1 MVFRK
6 ILSVIFDAVNFLP
19 YNARNEITFAKHF
32 IANISHILIL
42 VVVNAYDYQ
51 AIIRQQILS
60 KSNPGINHIQPIGM
74 ETTVTLGVLYHT
86 IAVLIKLPTIGKVFI
101 CTLSK
106 VILVNKVIAG
116 VVRRIYKDVI
126 FDTGPVAG
134 KVYKNSENRR
144 KQGVSCGFRCS
155 CRYSI
160 SLTSSHPERGCS
172 RCRSS

>member
-60 KSNPGINHIQPIGM
+60 KSNPGTDHIQPIGM
-74 ETTVTLGVLYHT
+74 ETTVAFGVLHHA
-86 IAVLIKLPTIGKVFI
+86 IAVLVVLPAVCKILI
-101 CTLSK
+101 RTLSK
-106 VILVNKVIAG
+106 VILVNKVASG
-116 VVRRIYKDVI
+116 VVRR
-126 FDTGPVAG
+126 
-134 KVYKNSENRR
+134 VYVNHLDFAEI
-144 KQGVSCGFRCS
+144 GF
-155 CRYSI
+155 
-160 SLTSSHPERGCS
+160 LQ
-172 RCRSS
+172 